1 MPVQSLFDVE
11 ESAGA
16 ELVDVGTGVAML
28 LVGTFLLPSVI
39 VTTLEIP
46 YVDSETAGDRGVE
59 KSDEDNP
66 VVDKLEDEPAG
77 ELDDEVVK
85 VLAPVNEVAVPL
97 VMAAT
102 AADDLKSQSLATKTS
117 V

>member
-28 LVGTFLLPSVI
+28 LV
-39 VTTLEIP
+39 
-46 YVDSETAGDRGVE
+46 AGDRGVE